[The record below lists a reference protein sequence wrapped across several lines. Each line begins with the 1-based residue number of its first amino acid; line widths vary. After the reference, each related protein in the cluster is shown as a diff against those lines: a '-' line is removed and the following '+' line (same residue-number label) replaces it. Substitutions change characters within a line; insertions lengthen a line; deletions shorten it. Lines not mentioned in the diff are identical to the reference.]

1 MVSKEGTSP
10 AIISGGCAG
19 GIGFTYHLQP
29 HLLEIETNIV
39 DAGVKAPRIGELEAY
54 IETYLKDCV

>member
-1 MVSKEGTSP
+1 MGTST
-10 AIISGGCAG
+10 SENLCVKN
-19 GIGFTYHLQP
+19 TTTSRRE
-29 HLLEIETNIV
+29 LEIETNIV